1 MTIWLVLRNPVTY
14 VLYYKGQFIF
24 YIIHT
29 VIMTSALVLA
39 ARKTDPREYDD
50 GIDIFRGICE
60 VIFFLFIIYNA
71 CAEANQ
77 FKR

>member
-1 MTIWLVLRNPVTY
+1 M
-14 VLYYKGQFIF
+14 LYYRSQFIF

-29 VIMTSALVLA
+29 VIMTSALILA
-39 ARKTDPREYDD
+39 ARKTDPLEYDD

-60 VIFFLFIIYNA
+60 ALFFLSIIYNA
-71 CAEANQ
+71 CVEAYQ

>member
-39 ARKTDPREYDD
+39 AKKTDPREHDD
-50 GIDIFRGICE
+50 GIHIFHGICE
-60 VIFFLFIIYNA
+60 ALIFLSIIYTLMHV
-71 CAEANQ
+71 
-77 FKR
+77 

>member
-1 MTIWLVLRNPVTY
+1 
-14 VLYYKGQFIF
+14 
-24 YIIHT
+24 
-29 VIMTSALVLA
+29 MTSALILA

-60 VIFFLFIIYNA
+60 ALFFLSIIYNA
-71 CAEANQ
+71 CVEAYQ